1 MTTRFKAD
9 LGLAFATLIWG
20 CSFVVVKAVLDHASP
35 FVFLTVRFVLA
46 ALILAAFY
54 RSSLRQ
60 LTRADMQAG
69 AVLGI
74 FLFAGYAFQT
84 TGLEFTTASKS
95 AFITG
100 SAIVLVPIFLALFWG
115 RHASAWMWTGAGA
128 ATGGLYFLT
137 VPAAGIGALNRG
149 DLLTFFGAV
158 VFALHI
164 ILVGHYSPQ
173 HPVLALTLLQVA
185 ATAVLSAIFIP
196 LAALAR
202 IERPRIDASPAF
214 FFALFVTVILATVI
228 AFLIHIWAQRHTS
241 ATHTAL
247 VFSLEPVFASIT
259 SFAVLGE
266 RLTARGFAGAALIL
280 GGILLAELKGPVHA
294 IADCTDATTDVVAA
308 DSGPESG

>member
-1 MTTRFKAD
+1 MTTRLKAD
-9 LGLAFATLIWG
+9 LGLVLATLIWG

-35 FVFLTVRFVLA
+35 FVFLAVRFLLA
-46 ALILAAFY
+46 ALILAVLY

-60 LTRADMQAG
+60 LSRADLRAG
-69 AVLGI
+69 FILGI

-115 RHASAWMWTGAGA
+115 RHATAWMWTGAAA

-137 VPAAGIGALNRG
+137 VPAQGLGALNRG
-149 DLLTFFGAV
+149 DLLTFCGAV

-164 ILVGHYSPQ
+164 IYVGQFSPH

-185 ATAVLSAIFIP
+185 TTAALSAISIP
-196 LAALAR
+196 LAAVTR

-214 FFALFVTVILATVI
+214 FFALLVTVLGATVI
-228 AFLIHIWAQRHTS
+228 AFSIHIWAQRHTS
-241 ATHTAL
+241 ATHAAL
-247 VFSLEPVFASIT
+247 VFSLEPVFASVT
-259 SFAVLGE
+259 SFLVLGE
-266 RLTARGFAGAALIL
+266 RLGARGLAGAALIL
-280 GGILLAELKGPVHA
+280 GGILLAEILGPVHA
-294 IADCTDATTDVVAA
+294 IPDSTGATTGA
-308 DSGPESG
+308 